1 MSKTAKEIM
10 AISPLM
16 PVMVINNADNAVPLA
31 KALVAGGLKVLEITL
46 RTDAALESIRRIV
59 AEVPEATVGAGTI
72 INEETLNAAIDAG
85 AESLLSAQVPL
96 LH

>member
-31 KALVAGGLKVLEITL
+31 KALVAGGLKVLEITSYQCF
-46 RTDAALESIRRIV
+46 R
-59 AEVPEATVGAGTI
+59 
-72 INEETLNAAIDAG
+72 
-85 AESLLSAQVPL
+85 
-96 LH
+96 